1 MKIGDLVQLSAK
13 GNEIKSLRS
22 CKKKFGVIVETSEKI
37 YRVMWQGNAR
47 AKVHNRVELKY
58 AKA

>member
-13 GNEIKSLRS
+13 GGVVKSLS
-22 CKKKFGVIVETSEKI
+22 TCKGKYGVIVERVDNV

-47 AKVHNRVELKY
+47 AKVHTRTELKY

>member
-13 GNEIKSLRS
+13 GSEIKSLRS
-22 CKKKFGVIVETSEKI
+22 CKGRYGLIVERTENM
-37 YRVMWQGNAR
+37 YRVMWQGNAC
-47 AKVHNRVELKY
+47 AKAHNRIELKY